1 MSSAAAARRADIQ
14 HNNTKKN
21 KNKIVKRHVA
31 VASGAHVA
39 PTDRPTDRVVAVEP
53 WGYSSPGDG
62 GNCGS
67 RHWRRIKET
76 RVDTA
81 GVDNDGGKRK
91 GGQRRSES
99 MHAE

>member
-1 MSSAAAARRADIQ
+1 MLPWLQ
-14 HNNTKKN
+14 
-21 KNKIVKRHVA
+21 RH
-31 VASGAHVA
+31 
-39 PTDRPTDRVVAVEP
+39 TWRRPTDSVGLVVVEL
-53 WGYSSPGDG
+53 WGYSSSGDG